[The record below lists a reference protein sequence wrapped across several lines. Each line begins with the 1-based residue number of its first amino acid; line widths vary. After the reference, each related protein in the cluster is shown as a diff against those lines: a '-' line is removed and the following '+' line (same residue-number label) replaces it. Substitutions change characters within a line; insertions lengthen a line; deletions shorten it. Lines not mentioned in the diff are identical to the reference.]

1 MSPARV
7 HALPAGFA
15 PVTSSA
21 QERNSAATTPEQRA
35 HIEATAD
42 TSHGIAFSRSTGLPA
57 RMGKSTEDCK
67 TKLPFAIKADVMRA
81 SHSLG
86 MTESEWVRLVVMEK
100 LYGAAEVQR
109 MHLAHIQ
116 SVVGMGPV
124 AGLTAE
130 GQS

>member
-1 MSPARV
+1 MG
-7 HALPAGFA
+7 HAERFTSAD
-15 PVTSSA
+15 TSSA
-21 QERNSAATTPEQRA
+21 QALSSVATTAEHRDHMAATA
-35 HIEATAD
+35 GA
-42 TSHGIAFSRSTGLPA
+42 SHGTLFSRTTGLPA
-57 RMGKSTEDCK
+57 RMGKATEDCK

-124 AGLTAE
+124 AGLIPE
-130 GQS
+130 EQR